1 MTLRDLALTLSEMYN
16 NAPSGEQVTMI
27 HLFGIKYAD
36 IIVKNGYSRKDII
49 KVSGLSN
56 SYITE
61 LSKGLKL
68 SKYVIIK

>member
-36 IIVKNGYSRKDII
+36 IIVENGYSKKDII
-49 KVSGLSN
+49 KASGLSN
-56 SYITE
+56 SYLTE